1 MQNIELSGKKDETE
15 ETGWTIPPHNVQD
28 FDVSKQT
35 MFQKRGIT
43 FYEWFFVVKKNRSI
57 VFYFAFNVRGHQ

>member
-43 FYEWFFVVKKNRSI
+43 FYEWFFVVKKKE
-57 VFYFAFNVRGHQ
+57 V